1 LGLQLFCFFRAA
13 SAAEKIAMIIDSI
26 ELCTAC
32 HAEGR
37 GFEPR
42 RSRHDFA
49 GEFSLPRILMT
60 LSVLHL

>member
-1 LGLQLFCFFRAA
+1 MRAGRRPGFWVATFRASRA
-13 SAAEKIAMIIDSI
+13 VLGEENVATLIDCI

-42 RSRHDFA
+42 RSWHFN
-49 GEFSLPRILMT
+49 
-60 LSVLHL
+60 

>member
-1 LGLQLFCFFRAA
+1 VCATVSQTIVF
-13 SAAEKIAMIIDSI
+13 IDTFS
-26 ELCTAC
+26 AC